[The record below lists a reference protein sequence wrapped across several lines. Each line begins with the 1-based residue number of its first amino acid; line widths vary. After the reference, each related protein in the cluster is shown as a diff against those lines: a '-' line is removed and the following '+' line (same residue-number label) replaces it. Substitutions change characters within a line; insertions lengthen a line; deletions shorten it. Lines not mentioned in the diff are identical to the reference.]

1 MDILKLWEVLAVFV
15 RRCILFSLVL
25 AVILVQGIDAASFLN
40 PSLKEFRSAL
50 ENRYDG
56 AQPNELSVQK
66 DEAGSEAIASR
77 PNVLIRSQIFPLV
90 GIDSGVFGSKVL
102 YSDNDVGRTLINFK
116 YDPSLCFWDV
126 GIIDN
131 EFDEGDVVYYHF
143 NRSSPFLIEQ
153 NDIRLTAFGT
163 HFPGSKVAADDADSN
178 KPLKAFPRGSAV
190 IFVDQY
196 GSRGYDLLDPVYF
209 HIDENNSQTSR
220 MDLRMSYFAY
230 GPAGTLIN
238 GHDQDL
244 RLPISS
250 NFKYKVR
257 FYNINGNVK
266 SDGMAIYDEMDPV
279 YLDISGIEEPG
290 FVVVNDVR
298 LS

>member
-1 MDILKLWEVLAVFV
+1 MDMLKRWEVVAVYA
-15 RRCILFSLVL
+15 RRRILFSLVL
-25 AVILVQGIDAASFLN
+25 AIILVHGIDAASFLN
-40 PSLKEFRSAL
+40 PSLKDFRSAL
-50 ENRYDG
+50 ENRYNG
-56 AQPNELSVQK
+56 AQPNELSIQK
-66 DEAGSEAIASR
+66 DEAGSEATAAQL
-77 PNVLIRSQIFPLV
+77 NVLIHSRIFPLV
-90 GIDSGVFGSKVL
+90 GIDSSIFGSKVL
-102 YSDNDVGRTLINFK
+102 YSDNDVGRTLSDFRF
-116 YDPSLCFWDV
+116 DPSLCFWDV

-163 HFPGSKVAADDADSN
+163 HFPGSKVAANDVDLN
-178 KPLKAFPRGSAV
+178 KALEAFPRGSAV

-196 GSRGYDLLDPVYF
+196 GSRGYDLADPVYF
-209 HIDENNSQTSR
+209 HVGENNSQTAR
-220 MDLRMSYFAY
+220 MDLRMSCFAY

-238 GHDQDL
+238 GHDQDQ
-244 RLPISS
+244 RLPISV
-250 NFKYKVR
+250 FEHKVR
-257 FYNINGNVK
+257 FYNINGNVR

-279 YLDISGIEEPG
+279 YLDISGKEEPG

>member
-1 MDILKLWEVLAVFV
+1 MFV

-25 AVILVQGIDAASFLN
+25 AIILVQGMDAASFLN

-50 ENRYDG
+50 ENRYNG
-56 AQPNELSVQK
+56 AQPNEFSVQK
-66 DEAGSEAIASR
+66 DEAGSEATAIW
-77 PNVLIRSQIFPLV
+77 PNVFIQRKIFPLV
-90 GIDSGVFGSKVL
+90 RTDSSVFGSKVL
-102 YSDNDVGRTLINFK
+102 YSDNDIGRTLSDFK
-116 YDPSLCFWDV
+116 FDPSLCFWDV

-163 HFPGSKVAADDADSN
+163 HFPGSKVAANDVDLN
-178 KPLKAFPRGSAV
+178 KALEAFPRGSAV

-196 GSRGYDLLDPVYF
+196 GSRGYDLADPVYF
-209 HIDENNSQTSR
+209 HIGENNSQTAR

-238 GHDQDL
+238 GHDQDQM
-244 RLPISS
+244 LPISD
-250 NFKYKVR
+250 FEHKVR
-257 FYNINGNVK
+257 FYNINGNVRY
-266 SDGMAIYDEMDPV
+266 DGMAIYDEMDPV
-279 YLDISGIEEPG
+279 YLDISGKEEPG

>member
-1 MDILKLWEVLAVFV
+1 MYA

-25 AVILVQGIDAASFLN
+25 AIILVQGFDAASFLN
-40 PSLKEFRSAL
+40 PSLKEFKSVL
-50 ENRYDG
+50 ENRHNG

-66 DEAGSEAIASR
+66 DEAGSEARAAL
-77 PNVLIRSQIFPLV
+77 PNVLIQGRIFPLV
-90 GIDSGVFGSKVL
+90 GIDSSLFGSKVL
-102 YSDNDVGRTLINFK
+102 YSDNDVGRTLSDFIF
-116 YDPSLCFWDV
+116 DPSLCFWDV

-163 HFPGSKVAADDADSN
+163 HLPGSKVAANDVDLN
-178 KPLKAFPRGSAV
+178 KALKAFPRGSAV
-190 IFVDQY
+190 IFVDQF
-196 GSRGYDLLDPVYF
+196 GSRGYDLADPVYF
-209 HIDENNSQTSR
+209 HIGENNSQTAR

-238 GHDQDL
+238 GYDQDQ
-244 RLPISS
+244 RLPISV
-250 NFKYKVR
+250 FEHKIR
-257 FYNINGNVK
+257 FYNINGNVRY
-266 SDGMAIYDEMDPV
+266 DGMAIYDEMDPV
-279 YLDISGIEEPG
+279 YLDISGKKEPG
-290 FVVVNDVR
+290 FVAVNDVR